1 MFIFATSNAYLQTD
15 VKSVGRD
22 GLSANI
28 QFVDIILLMLHFR
41 MYYVIG
47 WGVPVIMT
55 TIWAV
60 VTGLQIGS
68 DVECWFGYSHIYSY
82 FIVEGPRLTL
92 ITVSPRSA
100 ITESYQSLCHQ
111 ILLFQ
116 INLLFLA
123 NIIRVLVT
131 KLKNSNSSD
140 TVKVR

>member
-1 MFIFATSNAYLQTD
+1 
-15 VKSVGRD
+15 
-22 GLSANI
+22 
-28 QFVDIILLMLHFR
+28 MLHFR

-92 ITVSPRSA
+92 ITVSTYTLSN
-100 ITESYQSLCHQ
+100 YHVK
-111 ILLFQ
+111 
-116 INLLFLA
+116 N
-123 NIIRVLVT
+123 NIEHIAYR
-131 KLKNSNSSD
+131 NCG
-140 TVKVR
+140 